1 MASIQHMKCSRTC
14 SDLFSFLSNPSNP
27 MGKSTRSS
35 TQTQIELHT
44 LRVTGTPGT
53 QLPVCQVLVKAV
65 EATVLTRAGIQR
77 E

>member
-1 MASIQHMKCSRTC
+1 
-14 SDLFSFLSNPSNP
+14 

-65 EATVLTRAGIQR
+65 EATVLTRTGYSKGIIPNRQLLLS
-77 E
+77 EHT